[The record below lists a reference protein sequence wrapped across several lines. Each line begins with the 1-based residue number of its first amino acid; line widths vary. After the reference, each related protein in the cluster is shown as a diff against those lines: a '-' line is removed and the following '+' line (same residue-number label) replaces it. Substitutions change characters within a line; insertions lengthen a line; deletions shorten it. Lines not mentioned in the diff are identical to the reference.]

1 MIKSYVLRAGS
12 NIREHG
18 DVGYR
23 DLFSK
28 LDESGITKAV
38 IITEE
43 DALYFEKGNVSV
55 MVCVNKE
62 NVGAAK
68 IFARKIA
75 KEAKKIDLSSLEEAF
90 KFAEELDKMN
100 LDGIAKFL
108 R

>member
-1 MIKSYVLRAGS
+1 MIKSYILKIGN

-18 DVGYR
+18 DVTYR
-23 DLFSK
+23 DLFSQ
-28 LDESGITKAV
+28 LDNAGIIKAV
-38 IITEE
+38 IITESE
-43 DALYFEKGNVSV
+43 AFYFEKGKVSV

-62 NVGAAK
+62 NIGAAK

-75 KEAKKIDLSSLEEAF
+75 KEAKKVDLSSLEEAF